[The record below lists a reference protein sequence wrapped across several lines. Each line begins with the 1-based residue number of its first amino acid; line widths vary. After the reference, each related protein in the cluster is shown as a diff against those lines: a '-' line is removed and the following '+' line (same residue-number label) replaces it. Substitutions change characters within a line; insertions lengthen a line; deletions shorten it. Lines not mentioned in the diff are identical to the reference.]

1 MILAVAA
8 TELEMAPFQVESKTL
23 ALSCR
28 TLITGV
34 GPVETALRLT
44 RYLCE
49 CEEAI
54 DAVIHFGVGGAY
66 IQPEQSLQPELL
78 DICLAEKEIAGDL
91 GICLGDRME
100 YLNSSLT
107 GEIVHIVDTSL
118 LRRCRTLLDRLGIK
132 YHAGVFITVSGISGT
147 RVRGEML
154 RSRWGGLCENM
165 EGAAAARVCLEFNLP
180 YAELRSISNYV
191 EDRDSSTWRLQD
203 ACQKAAKT
211 AIQLIKGMTG

>member
-8 TELEMAPFQVESKTL
+8 TEIEMAPFLAASKGP

-34 GPVETALRLT
+34 GPLQTALRLT
-44 RYLCE
+44 RFLCE
-49 CEEAI
+49 CEESF

-66 IQPEQSLQPELL
+66 IQPDQSLQPELL
-78 DICLAEKEIAGDL
+78 DICLAQQEIAGDL
-91 GICLGDRME
+91 GICLGDSME
-100 YLNSSLT
+100 YLDSSLT
-107 GEIVHIVDTSL
+107 GEIVHAMDNSL
-118 LRRCRTLLDRLGIK
+118 LNRCRTLLDQLEIK
-132 YHAGVFITVSGISGT
+132 YHTGVFITVNGISGT
-147 RVRGEML
+147 RARGEIL

-191 EDRDSSTWRLQD
+191 DDRDSSTWRLQD
-203 ACQKAAKT
+203 ACRKAASA
-211 AIQLIKGMTG
+211 AIQLIEGMSR